1 MRHTWLLLPA
11 LLLGAA
17 PAHAAGGLI
26 QDHAGIFS
34 AEATKAADGILA
46 DIHRRFEME
55 VVVET
60 FRQIPDARKAQF
72 SPERKADFF
81 KQWALEEANAR
92 RVRGVYILVCME
104 PPQVQ
109 LGSDRAAARRAFRPE
124 NRAELVKLFIGKF
137 KQKEFDAG
145 LLAGL
150 EFVRGTVTA
159 NLK

>member
-1 MRHTWLLLPA
+1 MRHTWLMLPA
-11 LLLGAA
+11 LLLGGGPTYA
-17 PAHAAGGLI
+17 AAGPI

-34 AEATKAADGILA
+34 AEATKTADGILA
-46 DIHRRFEME
+46 DIRRRFEMD

-60 FRQIPDARKAQF
+60 FREIPAARKAQF
-72 SPERKADFF
+72 SPERKAEFF
-81 KQWALEEANAR
+81 KQWALAEATDR
-92 RVRGVYILVCME
+92 RVHGVYILICMQ

-109 LGSDRAAARRAFRPE
+109 LGSDRAADRRAFRAA
-124 NRAELVKLFIGKF
+124 NRAELVKLFVGKF

-145 LLAGL
+145 LLEGL